1 MAYDSAD
8 VASNLLASGER
19 FLANVPVAKTIS
31 PYVGILG
38 NKAQGFYQ
46 NGRNLSTADYLGEI
60 AQDAAYSSLGELA
73 GDYLTYKN
81 LSKIKAPTAPYNWIR
96 PLARGGLYGAAGA
109 LAFEGGYELG
119 RQLDN
124 KYDVSGYWA
133 RQLVPSVDPNSP
145 EQTAYRNSQDYRQNI
160 IDSIIRRA
168 VNEHNKPLSAQRLR
182 NFNSEKK

>member
-1 MAYDSAD
+1 MAYEDYAD
-8 VASNLLASGER
+8 GTSNLLAASER
-19 FLANVPVAKTIS
+19 FLANVPVTMRVA

-38 NKAQGFYQ
+38 NKAQGLYQ
-46 NGRNLSTADYLGEI
+46 NGRNLTGREYLGEI

-73 GDYLTYKN
+73 GDYLAYKN
-81 LSKIKAPTAPYNWIR
+81 AIKAPKVPYNWVK
-96 PLARGGLYGAAGA
+96 PLVRGGLYGAAGA
-109 LAFEGGYELG
+109 AAFEGGYELG

-145 EQTAYRNSQDYRQNI
+145 EETAYRNSQNYRQNI

-168 VNEHNKPLSAQRLR
+168 VNEHNKPLSAQRLK
-182 NFNSEKK
+182 NF